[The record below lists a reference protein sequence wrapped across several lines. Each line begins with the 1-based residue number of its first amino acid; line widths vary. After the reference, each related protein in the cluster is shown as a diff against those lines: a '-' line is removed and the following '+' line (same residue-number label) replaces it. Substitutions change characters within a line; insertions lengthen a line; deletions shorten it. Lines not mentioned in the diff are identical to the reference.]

1 VSAADP
7 QPPPSDLLELARLL
21 PEVYNADGCVIWLL
35 APHKMLDGR
44 SAAEVW
50 LAGDHARVLAIVDTL
65 RSGAFA

>member
-1 VSAADP
+1 MSAADP
-7 QPPPSDLLELARLL
+7 QPRENDIAKLARLL

-35 APHKMLDGR
+35 APHKLLDGR

-50 LAGDHARVLAIVDTL
+50 LSGDHARVLAIVDVL